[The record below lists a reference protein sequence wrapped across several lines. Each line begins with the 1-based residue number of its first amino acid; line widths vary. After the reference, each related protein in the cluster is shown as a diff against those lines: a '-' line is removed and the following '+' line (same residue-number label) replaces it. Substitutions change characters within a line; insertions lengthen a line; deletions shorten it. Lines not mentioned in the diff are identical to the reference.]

1 MRRPFD
7 ASQVGPS
14 LDRTG
19 KPALSHCSLPEGSVR
34 TRMRRSRFTEDRL
47 LAQAG
52 LQCLFSFRMEQAP
65 SGSRPAHF
73 QGTFQSEVGIRFAFA
88 ILVSGIRLT
97 ARASS
102 FGADGV
108 GCPTLRGGPWLS
120 PQCRPF
126 GSYQICSCSIP
137 KIGSADAETSYTRF
151 RYAFGFL
158 TLTLAYWIDSLV
170 RVARRVGRSHYDII
184 FQKTLRLICDFLERI
199 RSIQTND
206 FHRKTSLCLSIRKRM

>member
-19 KPALSHCSLPEGSVR
+19 KPALSHCSLPEGSAR
-34 TRMRRSRFTEDRL
+34 IRMRRSRFTEDRL

-65 SGSRPAHF
+65 PGSRPAHF

-97 ARASS
+97 AGASS

-120 PQCRPF
+120 PQCRRRQNNCGTF
-126 GSYQICSCSIP
+126 FWNRKGLGEQ
-137 KIGSADAETSYTRF
+137 
-151 RYAFGFL
+151 
-158 TLTLAYWIDSLV
+158 LV
-170 RVARRVGRSHYDII
+170 HNENTDVFNNCG
-184 FQKTLRLICDFLERI
+184 
-199 RSIQTND
+199 
-206 FHRKTSLCLSIRKRM
+206 